1 MLHDKGDHDETLA
14 TVASLN
20 AGARHGM
27 AIVIT
32 SARNG

>member
-1 MLHDKGDHDETLA
+1 MLHDKGDHDEAFA

-20 AGARHGM
+20 AGASNGVGI
-27 AIVIT
+27 ANT